1 MTKVAGRYGFGAAR
15 CWLTDVYYL
24 ITYYVYYFLTNSVVY
39 LTTYGFLRFYLLCY
53 QLVINNRFQS

>member
-39 LTTYGFLRFYLLCY
+39 LTTYGFLRF
-53 QLVINNRFQS
+53 